1 MFVNVKERAMS
12 GNVTD
17 TSGVQNQANQLIEAQ
32 TKLTEIQFQV
42 QSSTSTF
49 QTTGAVTQAA
59 GTAAS
64 QAAEHIGSA
73 GRA

>member
-1 MFVNVKERAMS
+1 MAGNTVNS
-12 GNVTD
+12 NNGTTD
-17 TSGVQNQANQLIEAQ
+17 TGAVQNQANQLIAAQ
-32 TKLTEIQFQV
+32 EKLTEIQFQV

-49 QTTGAVTQAA
+49 QTTGAVTSAA

-73 GRA
+73 GRS

>member
-1 MFVNVKERAMS
+1 MAGNTVNSNS
-12 GNVTD
+12 GTTD
-17 TSGVQNQANQLIEAQ
+17 TGAVQNQANQLIAAQ
-32 TKLTEIQFQV
+32 EKLTEIQFQV

-49 QTTGAVTQAA
+49 QTTGAVTSAA

-73 GRA
+73 GRS

>member
-1 MFVNVKERAMS
+1 MGTTATSPN
-12 GNVTD
+12 GGTTD
-17 TSGVQNQANQLIEAQ
+17 TGAVQNQANQLIAAQ
-32 TKLTEIQFQV
+32 EKLTEIQFQV

-49 QTTGAVTQAA
+49 QTTGAVTSAA

-73 GRA
+73 GRS

>member
-1 MFVNVKERAMS
+1 MS
-12 GNVTD
+12 TTATSNNGTTD
-17 TSGVQNQANQLIEAQ
+17 TGAVQNQANQLIAAQ
-32 TKLTEIQFQV
+32 EKLTEIQFQV

-49 QTTGAVTQAA
+49 QTTGAVTSAA

-73 GRA
+73 GRS